1 MEIRRYTTYHEAEVL
16 SLYRSVGWTVYADN
30 PAMVKAAFAGSL
42 LVLGAFVQDE
52 LIGLIR
58 AVGDGASILYIQDIL
73 VAPEYQ
79 RKGVGRRLLQA
90 MLAQYP
96 SIYQTV
102 LMTDNIP
109 ERAAFYRDCGFKA
122 AADMGCCAFI
132 RMPGR

>member
-52 LIGLIR
+52 LIGCIR

-73 VAPEYQ
+73 VAPEHQ

-109 ERAAFYRDCGFKA
+109 ERAAFYRACGFKA
-122 AADMGCCAFI
+122 AADMGCCGFI

>member
-58 AVGDGASILYIQDIL
+58 SVGDGVSILYIQDIL
-73 VAPEYQ
+73 VAPEHQ
-79 RKGVGRRLLQA
+79 RKGVGIRLLQA
-90 MLAQYP
+90 MLAQYR

-109 ERAAFYRDCGFKA
+109 ERAAFYRACGFTA

>member
-1 MEIRRYTTYHEAEVL
+1 MEIRRYTTYHEGEVL

-58 AVGDGASILYIQDIL
+58 AVGDGVSILYIQDVL
-73 VAPEYQ
+73 VTPEHQ
-79 RKGVGRRLLQA
+79 RKGVGRRLLEA

-109 ERAAFYRDCGFKA
+109 ERAAFYRACGFTA

>member
-16 SLYRSVGWTVYADN
+16 GLYRSVGWTVYADK
-30 PAMVKAAFAGSL
+30 PDMVKAAFAGSL

-58 AVGDGASILYIQDIL
+58 AVGDGVSILYIQDIL
-73 VAPEYQ
+73 VAQEHQ
-79 RKGVGRRLLQA
+79 RKGVGKKLLQA

-109 ERAAFYRDCGFKA
+109 ERAAFYRACGFTA

-132 RMPGR
+132 RMAGR

>member
-58 AVGDGASILYIQDIL
+58 SVGDGASILYIQDIL
-73 VAPEYQ
+73 VAPEHQ

-96 SIYQTV
+96 SVYQTV
-102 LMTDNIP
+102 LMTDDIP
-109 ERAAFYRDCGFKA
+109 ERAAFYRACGFTA

-132 RMPGR
+132 RMPDR

>member
-58 AVGDGASILYIQDIL
+58 AVGDGVSILYIQDVL
-73 VAPEYQ
+73 VAPEHQ
-79 RKGVGRRLLQA
+79 RKGVGKKLLQA

-109 ERAAFYRDCGFKA
+109 ERAAFDRACGFTA

>member
-16 SLYRSVGWTVYADN
+16 SLYRGVGWTVYADN

-58 AVGDGASILYIQDIL
+58 SVGDGASILYIQDIL
-73 VAPEYQ
+73 VAPEHQ

-109 ERAAFYRDCGFKA
+109 ERAAFYRACGFTA

-132 RMPGR
+132 RMPDR

>member
-1 MEIRRYTTYHEAEVL
+1 MEIRRYTAYNEAEVL
-16 SLYRSVGWTVYADN
+16 RLYKSVGWTVYADN
-30 PAMVKAAFAGSL
+30 PDMVKAAFAGSL

-58 AVGDGASILYIQDIL
+58 AVGDGVSILYIQDVL
-73 VAPEYQ
+73 VAPEHQ

-96 SIYQTV
+96 SVYQTV

-109 ERAAFYRDCGFKA
+109 ERAAFYRACGFTA

-132 RMPGR
+132 RMSSR

>member
-30 PAMVKAAFAGSL
+30 PAMVKAAFVGSL

-58 AVGDGASILYIQDIL
+58 AVGDGVSILYIQDVL
-73 VAPEYQ
+73 VAPEHQ
-79 RKGVGRRLLQA
+79 RKGVGKKLLQA

-109 ERAAFYRDCGFKA
+109 ERAAFYRACGFTA

>member
-16 SLYRSVGWTVYADN
+16 SLYRSVGWRVYADN

-42 LVLGAFVQDE
+42 LVLGTFVQDE

-58 AVGDGASILYIQDIL
+58 AVGDGVSILYIQDVL
-73 VAPEYQ
+73 VAPEHQ

-96 SIYQTV
+96 SVYQTV

-109 ERAAFYRDCGFKA
+109 ERAAFYRACGFTA

-132 RMPGR
+132 RMSSR

>member
-16 SLYRSVGWTVYADN
+16 SLYRGVGWTVYADN

-42 LVLGAFVQDE
+42 LVLGAFMQDE

-58 AVGDGASILYIQDIL
+58 AVGDGVSILYIQDIL
-73 VAPEYQ
+73 VAPEHQ

-102 LMTDNIP
+102 LMTDDIP
-109 ERAAFYRDCGFKA
+109 ERAAFYRACGFTA
-122 AADMGCCAFI
+122 AAGMGCCAFI

>member
-30 PAMVKAAFAGSL
+30 PAMVKAALAGSL

-52 LIGLIR
+52 LIGCIR

-73 VAPEYQ
+73 VAPEHQ

-109 ERAAFYRDCGFKA
+109 ERAAFYRACGFTA
-122 AADMGCCAFI
+122 VADMGCCAFI

>member
-16 SLYRSVGWTVYADN
+16 SLYRSVGWRVYADN

-58 AVGDGASILYIQDIL
+58 AVGDGVSILYIQDVL
-73 VAPEYQ
+73 VAPEHQ

-90 MLAQYP
+90 MLDSTRP
-96 SIYQTV
+96 SIR
-102 LMTDNIP
+102 P
-109 ERAAFYRDCGFKA
+109 C
-122 AADMGCCAFI
+122 
-132 RMPGR
+132 

>member
-16 SLYRSVGWTVYADN
+16 SLYRSVGWRVYADN

-58 AVGDGASILYIQDIL
+58 AVGDGVSILYIQDVL
-73 VAPEYQ
+73 VAPEHQ

-96 SIYQTV
+96 SVYQTV

-109 ERAAFYRDCGFKA
+109 ERAAFYRACGFTA

-132 RMPGR
+132 RMSSR

>member
-16 SLYRSVGWTVYADN
+16 SLYRSVGWRVYADN

-58 AVGDGASILYIQDIL
+58 AVGDGVSILYIQDVL
-73 VAPEYQ
+73 VAPEHQ

-90 MLAQYP
+90 MLAQYL
-96 SIYQTV
+96 SLIH
-102 LMTDNIP
+102 I
-109 ERAAFYRDCGFKA
+109 
-122 AADMGCCAFI
+122 
-132 RMPGR
+132 

>member
-52 LIGLIR
+52 LIGFIR

-109 ERAAFYRDCGFKA
+109 EREAFYRACGFKA
-122 AADMGCCAFI
+122 AADMGC
-132 RMPGR
+132 

>member
-109 ERAAFYRDCGFKA
+109 ERAAFYRACGFTA
-122 AADMGCCAFI
+122 VADMGCCAFI
-132 RMPGR
+132 RMLGR

>member
-16 SLYRSVGWTVYADN
+16 SLYRSVGWRVYADN

-42 LVLGAFVQDE
+42 LVLGAFAQDE

-58 AVGDGASILYIQDIL
+58 AVGDGVSILYIQDVL
-73 VAPEYQ
+73 VAPEHQ

-96 SIYQTV
+96 SVYQTV

-109 ERAAFYRDCGFKA
+109 ERAAFYRACGFKA
-122 AADMGCCAFI
+122 AADMG
-132 RMPGR
+132 

>member
-58 AVGDGASILYIQDIL
+58 AVGDGVSILYIQDIL
-73 VAPEYQ
+73 VAPEHQ
-79 RKGVGRRLLQA
+79 RKGVGKKLLQA

-109 ERAAFYRDCGFKA
+109 ERAAFYRACGFTA
-122 AADMGCCAFI
+122 AADMGCCTFI
-132 RMPGR
+132 RMHGR

>member
-1 MEIRRYTTYHEAEVL
+1 M
-16 SLYRSVGWTVYADN
+16 
-30 PAMVKAAFAGSL
+30 
-42 LVLGAFVQDE
+42 QDE

-58 AVGDGASILYIQDIL
+58 AVGDGVSILYIQDVL
-73 VAPEYQ
+73 VAPEHQ
-79 RKGVGRRLLQA
+79 RKGVGKKLLQA

-109 ERAAFYRDCGFKA
+109 ERAAFYRACGFTA

>member
-16 SLYRSVGWTVYADN
+16 SLYRSVGWRVYADN

-58 AVGDGASILYIQDIL
+58 AVGDGVSILYIQDIL
-73 VAPEYQ
+73 VAPEHQ
-79 RKGVGRRLLQA
+79 RKGVGKKLLQA

-109 ERAAFYRDCGFKA
+109 ERAAFYRACGFTA

>member
-16 SLYRSVGWTVYADN
+16 SLYRSVGWRVYADN

-58 AVGDGASILYIQDIL
+58 AVGDGVSILYIQDVL
-73 VAPEYQ
+73 VAPEHQ

-96 SIYQTV
+96 SVYQTV

-109 ERAAFYRDCGFKA
+109 ERAAFYRACGFTA

>member
-109 ERAAFYRDCGFKA
+109 ERAAFYRACGFKA
-122 AADMGCCAFI
+122 VADMGCCVFI